1 MTQPLRSSDSLLSPV
16 FHSTTPLALDCGAT
30 LPRFQIAYQ
39 TWGKLNASRSNA
51 ILVCHALSGDQFATG
66 KHPLSQKGGWW
77 HHAVGPNKAI
87 DTNKYFVICSNVLGG
102 CMGTTGPQSLRCEQ
116 DDNDKATPWGSDFP
130 VLTIRDMVRAQK
142 RLIDHLN
149 IDRLFCVIGGSMG
162 GMQVLQWTATYPEH
176 VFAAVAI
183 ATSPRHTT
191 QNISFHE
198 IGRQAIMA
206 DRNWQNGHY
215 DASPHKPDRGLA
227 VARMIAHIT
236 YLSEQALH
244 QKFGRNLQNRH
255 NLSYGFDADFQV
267 ESYLRYQGAQFVDRF
282 DANTYL
288 YITRAM
294 DYFDLAGEHGGTLA
308 KAFLKT
314 KARFY
319 VVSFSSDWLF
329 PTSESRLIVKALN
342 AAAVPVSFTE
352 VTSDKGHDAF
362 LLDEP
367 RFHELLHGFLEGAAR
382 HDPDAPPVP

>member
-1 MTQPLRSSDSLLSPV
+1 MTHPLRSSSDSLSPV
-16 FHSTTPLALDCGAT
+16 FHSTTPLALDCGAE
-30 LPRFQIAYQ
+30 LPHFHIAYQ
-39 TWGKLNASRSNA
+39 TWGQLNKHRSNA
-51 ILVCHALSGDQFATG
+51 ILVCHALTGDQFATG
-66 KHPLSQKGGWW
+66 KHPLSQKDGWW
-77 HHAVGPNKAI
+77 HHVVGPDKPI

-102 CMGTTGPQSLRCEQ
+102 CMGTTGPQAPRH
-116 DDNDKATPWGSDFP
+116 DKKDTRPWGSDFP

-142 RLIDHLN
+142 RLIDHLT
-149 IDRLFCVIGGSMG
+149 IDQLFCVIGGSMG
-162 GMQVLQWTATYPEH
+162 GMQVLQWATTYPEH

-183 ATSPRHTT
+183 ATSTRHTT

-206 DRNWQNGHY
+206 DANWHNGHY
-215 DASPHKPDRGLA
+215 YDQSRKPDRGLA
-227 VARMIAHIT
+227 VARMVAHIT

-308 KAFLKT
+308 KAFQKT
-314 KARFY
+314 RTRFY

-362 LLDEP
+362 LLNEP
-367 RFHELLHGFLEGAAR
+367 RFHELLHGFLEGAA
-382 HDPDAPPVP
+382 HHHPSP